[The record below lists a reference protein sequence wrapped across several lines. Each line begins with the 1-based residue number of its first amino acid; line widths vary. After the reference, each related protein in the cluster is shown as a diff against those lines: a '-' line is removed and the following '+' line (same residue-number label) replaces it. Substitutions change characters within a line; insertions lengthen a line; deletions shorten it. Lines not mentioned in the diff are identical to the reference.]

1 MRGNHQQNL
10 SLDEGLIASDE
21 NQILELL
28 NLKSEAQRILDFL
41 NTQGKEKKDIIL
53 MRIRENMNYTEISAL
68 LGKSEE
74 ACRQLFSRTMKSLI
88 EHFNN

>member
-1 MRGNHQQNL
+1 MRKNQQQEL
-10 SLDEGLIASDE
+10 SLNEELISGEDH
-21 NQILELL
+21 QLLEQL
-28 NLKSEAQRILDFL
+28 NLKAEAKNILDFL
-41 NTQGKEKKDIIL
+41 SSLGKEKKDIVL
-53 MRIRENMNYTEISAL
+53 MRIREEMSYTEISAL